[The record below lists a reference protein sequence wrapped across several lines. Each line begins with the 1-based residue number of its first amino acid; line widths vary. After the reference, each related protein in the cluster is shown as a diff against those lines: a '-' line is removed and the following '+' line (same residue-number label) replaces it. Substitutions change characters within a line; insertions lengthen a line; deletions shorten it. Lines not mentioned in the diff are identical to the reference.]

1 MCSCSK
7 GTAGRNR
14 QHHNRRMEKREKMLN
29 IVAASRVSLTV
40 SGTLVLVSILAI
52 GLLGFRLGIDFQGGT
67 LWQFRLGAA
76 APSQQEVSEA
86 IQNVLQQRNV
96 YLNYSV
102 TNHTFL
108 VRLPVIGEE
117 EHGKLV
123 QALQQRFPSFT
134 ELSFQSIGPSV
145 GAELRKKAILA
156 LVLVLVGISAY
167 IAFAFRKA
175 SWPIQSWKYGIVTL
189 VTLFHDVVV
198 PAGFL
203 AVGGRYFN
211 LDLDSSFAVALLV
224 IMGFSVH
231 DTIVVF
237 DRIRENLLL
246 RKKNTSF
253 REVINESVNQTLA
266 RSLNT
271 SLTLLFV
278 LVALYF
284 WGPAT
289 LQLFILTLLIGTILG
304 TYSSIFVA
312 SPLLLLI
319 SPRRVK

>member
-1 MCSCSK
+1 
-7 GTAGRNR
+7 
-14 QHHNRRMEKREKMLN
+14 MEQREKKLN
-29 IVAASRVSLTV
+29 IVAASRISLTV
-40 SGTLVLVSILAI
+40 SGTLVLASILAI

-67 LWQFRLGAA
+67 LWQFRIDGDTPAQHEINA
-76 APSQQEVSEA
+76 V
-86 IQNVLQQRNV
+86 IQNVLEEGNS
-96 YLNYSV
+96 YLSYSP

-108 VRLPVIGEE
+108 ARLPVLTEE
-117 EHGKLV
+117 THSKLKE
-123 QALQQRFPSFT
+123 ALAKVYPSFE

-156 LVLVLVGISAY
+156 LLLVLVGISAY

-175 SWPIQSWKYGIVTL
+175 SWPIQSWKYGVVTL

-246 RKKNTSF
+246 RKRSASF
-253 REVINESVNQTLA
+253 REIINESVNQTLA

-319 SPRRVK
+319 SPRRIK